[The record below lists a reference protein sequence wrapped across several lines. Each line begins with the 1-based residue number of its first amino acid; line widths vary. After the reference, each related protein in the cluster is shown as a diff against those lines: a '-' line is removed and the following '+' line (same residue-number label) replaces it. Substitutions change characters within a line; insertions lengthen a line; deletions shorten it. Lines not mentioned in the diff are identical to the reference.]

1 MIYLPAR
8 AAPPCEVRVR
18 TCKTCVKAGSLSRRG
33 GRIERIGGLLTGC
46 GPSVLEA
53 LRAAGWGAGR
63 RIDTET
69 WTQRLVAVGFEF
81 NDVAIAVWAEFGE
94 LTIKSSPA
102 RAPSSS
108 LHLDPVDACIDAS
121 AEAQRL
127 RRRYGENYS
136 PLGMWSIQYR
146 SYVAA
151 SGRVIAVGPGF
162 LWQLG
167 TSFAEALSY
176 VVDGD
181 GGPDRT
187 ERAAWL

>member
-1 MIYLPAR
+1 M
-8 AAPPCEVRVR
+8 
-18 TCKTCVKAGSLSRRG
+18 
-33 GRIERIGGLLTGC
+33 GC

-53 LRAAGWGAGR
+53 LRTAGWRAGR
-63 RIDTET
+63 RIGTET
-69 WTQRLVAVGFEF
+69 WTQQLVAAEFEL
-81 NDVAIAVWAEFGE
+81 NDVAKAVWAEFGE
-94 LTIKSSPA
+94 LTIESSPA
-102 RAPSSS
+102 RVPSSS
-108 LHLDPVDACIDAS
+108 LRLDPVDACVDAS

-127 RRRYGENYS
+127 RLRYGESYS

-151 SGRVIAVGPGF
+151 SGRVIAVGPGV

-167 TSFAEALSY
+167 TSFAEALIY

-181 GGPDRT
+181 GGADRT

>member
-1 MIYLPAR
+1 M
-8 AAPPCEVRVR
+8 
-18 TCKTCVKAGSLSRRG
+18 
-33 GRIERIGGLLTGC
+33 ERIGGLLTGC

-53 LRAAGWGAGR
+53 LGAAGWSAGR
-63 RIDTET
+63 RVDTGT
-69 WTQRLVAVGFEF
+69 WTRKLVAAGFEL
-81 NDVAIAVWAEFGE
+81 NDVATAAWAEFGE

-102 RAPSSS
+102 RVPSSS
-108 LHLDPVDACIDAS
+108 LHVDPVDACIDAS
-121 AEAQRL
+121 EEARKL

-151 SGRVIAVGPGF
+151 SGRVIAVGAGF
-162 LWQLG
+162 MWQLG
-167 TSFAEALSY
+167 TSFAEALTY

-181 GGPDRT
+181 GGAGRA

>member
-1 MIYLPAR
+1 M
-8 AAPPCEVRVR
+8 
-18 TCKTCVKAGSLSRRG
+18 
-33 GRIERIGGLLTGC
+33 
-46 GPSVLEA
+46 LEA
-53 LRAAGWGAGR
+53 LRIAGWRAGR

-69 WTQRLVAVGFEF
+69 WTQQLVAAGFEF
-81 NDVAIAVWAEFGE
+81 NDLATAVWAEFGE
-94 LTIKSSPA
+94 LTIESSPA
-102 RAPSSS
+102 RVPSSS

-151 SGRVIAVGPGF
+151 SGRVITVGPGF

-167 TSFAEALSY
+167 TSFAEALIY

-181 GGPDRT
+181 GGADRT

>member
-1 MIYLPAR
+1 M
-8 AAPPCEVRVR
+8 
-18 TCKTCVKAGSLSRRG
+18 G
-33 GRIERIGGLLTGC
+33 
-46 GPSVLEA
+46 EA
-53 LRAAGWGAGR
+53 LRTAGWSAGR
-63 RIDTET
+63 RIDTAT
-69 WTQRLVAVGFEF
+69 WTQRLVAAGFEF
-81 NDVAIAVWAEFGE
+81 NEVAAAVWAEFGE

-102 RAPSSS
+102 RVPSSS

-146 SYVAA
+146 SYVAE
-151 SGRVIAVGPGF
+151 SGRVIAVGAGF

-167 TSFAEALSY
+167 TSFAEALTY

-181 GGPDRT
+181 GGPART